1 MTREKFIKIL
11 ETNFVRLDKAS
22 NLLRAEDFT
31 YDIVGERIVLKGSF
45 TIIVS
50 GEGIDE
56 RFYAEARAGRLESTV
71 FILSSELPDGLVFS
85 NKGNV
90 RIQGLKNLPNDLSFK
105 NVGDVTIINMRSLT
119 SRIGFANRGN
129 VDLDTIKSI
138 SSGVVFSNKGDV
150 VILPFKEAH
159 PDVSFRND
167 GDVIAKILIR
177 VGMKGIIQKMLLN
190 SMIKAGIFSKS
201 SL

>member
-1 MTREKFIKIL
+1 
-11 ETNFVRLDKAS
+11 
-22 NLLRAEDFT
+22 
-31 YDIVGERIVLKGSF
+31 
-45 TIIVS
+45 
-50 GEGIDE
+50 
-56 RFYAEARAGRLESTV
+56 
-71 FILSSELPDGLVFS
+71 
-85 NKGNV
+85 
-90 RIQGLKNLPNDLSFK
+90 
-105 NVGDVTIINMRSLT
+105 MRGLT